1 MSGEKRAMLR
11 ACGAMLPL
19 AVVAALALV
28 LVASMLARAG
38 VPPAAAYAVSIVS
51 AALGTLLIS
60 RGGRTLIA
68 LPSPAIA
75 TWLIYEEI
83 IARGLMWQ
91 EALGI
96 VAIVSLL
103 YVLLFR
109 AERETHPLDLLPPIV
124 RTGLLLGL
132 GFSMLVTA
140 CLYARIL
147 LPSPWA
153 LTMGGTLSDPLMYYT
168 LVGIALTLVLH
179 TMRMRGAV
187 LIGMALVGTLTLLE
201 GFWEMPAAPFL
212 LPEGLDQTVGA
223 LTFPMR
229 IEAAVTVGVTLF
241 FALMVESGASLAAVE
256 SLSAK
261 STYRGLTRLLGAN
274 FGAALLGAFPLT
286 ITPLSAVVPAQED
299 AGRIGGIPYT
309 ACAFA
314 LLLVLLLPCA
324 PLVQAIAD
332 FPAMPAAAL
341 FCFGLMLFTRGLH
354 LLQASPEPLTLGDA
368 LVLAIFFL
376 ASFDIKVS
384 LMDSLLVCILLGI
397 AQGTWWKTRLGT
409 CAVAALLLF
418 FFLFKF
424 SSI

>member
-1 MSGEKRAMLR
+1 MSSDKKAMLR
-11 ACGAMLPL
+11 ACCAMLPL
-19 AVVAALALV
+19 ALVAALTLV
-28 LVASMLARAG
+28 LVASLLARAG
-38 VPPAAAYAVSIVS
+38 VPLPAAYAVSIVS

-75 TWLIYEEI
+75 AWLIYEEI
-83 IARGLMWQ
+83 IARGLAWQ

-96 VAIVSLL
+96 VAVVSLL
-103 YVLLFR
+103 YALLFH
-109 AERETHPLDLLPPIV
+109 AERETHSIDLLPPIV
-124 RTGLLLGL
+124 RTGLVLGL

-153 LTMGGTLSDPLMYYT
+153 LTMGGALSDPLMYYT
-168 LVGIALTLVLH
+168 LVGIVLTLVLH
-179 TMRMRGAV
+179 TMRVRGAV
-187 LIGMALVGTLTLLE
+187 LIGMAVVGALTLLE
-201 GFWEMPAAPFL
+201 GFWEIPAAPFL
-212 LPEGLDQTVGA
+212 LPEGLDQTLGA
-223 LTFPMR
+223 FTFPMR

-256 SLSAK
+256 SLSERG
-261 STYRGLTRLLGAN
+261 SYRVLTRLLGAN

-286 ITPLSAVVPAQED
+286 IAPLSAVLPAREE
-299 AGRIGGIPYT
+299 GRIGGIPFT

-341 FCFGLMLFTRGLH
+341 FCFGLMLSTRGLR
-354 LLQASPEPLTLGDA
+354 LLQASPEPLTWGDA

-376 ASFDIKVS
+376 ASYDIRVS
-384 LMDSLLVCILLGI
+384 LMDSLLVCVLLGI
-397 AQGTWWKTRLGT
+397 ARGTWLKTRRGAIVL
-409 CAVAALLLF
+409 AALLLF
-418 FFLFKF
+418 FFLVKF